1 MVNICETDFNK
12 VLFRLRFFAKT
23 KQVKYIV
30 FVEFLLFEEIMRN
43 SISERFDILKQFGG
57 LPEPEVINE
66 EWLYILKEE
75 TRNSILIEGF
85 FVSDKELEEV
95 LVSGKPLKK
104 NQEEALNYYRAAR
117 FLYGLAYE
125 NYRSGKFIFG
135 TPLIRQTSKTIGAK
149 GGYRKGDSRIT
160 GAKIVPPPGLFV
172 NDWMAFFEEYINQG
186 FSSEDFLGFLAK
198 QHVVFETIHPFDD
211 GNGRTGRIIL
221 NYLLISAGYPPVIL
235 KGDEENK
242 TKYYKAL
249 EQGDDFFRKLTAR
262 QFSRQDVQSALE
274 DMDASL
280 LTNLISESLRLSFDR
295 ILTRLF
301 EEKEKIKLKPARE
314 VGKTLDYSPDS
325 MRTLISRG
333 KFIAVKRG
341 KEWFTHEN
349 LFLKQE
355 KSK

>member
-1 MVNICETDFNK
+1 
-12 VLFRLRFFAKT
+12 
-23 KQVKYIV
+23 
-30 FVEFLLFEEIMRN
+30 MRN

-57 LPEPEVINE
+57 LPEPEVIIE

-95 LVSGKPLKK
+95 LASGKPLKK

-135 TPLIRQTSKTIGAK
+135 TPLISQTSKAIGAK
-149 GGYRKGDSRIT
+149 GEYRRGDLRIT

-172 NDWMAFFEEYINQG
+172 NDWMAFFEEYISQS

-198 QHVVFETIHPFDD
+198 QHVIFETIHPFDD

-221 NYLLISAGYPPVIL
+221 NYLLISAGYPPIIL
-235 KGDEENK
+235 KGDDENK
-242 TKYYKAL
+242 KKYYKSL
-249 EQGDDFFRKLTAR
+249 EQGDSVLRRLTEIP
-262 QFSRQDVQSALE
+262 FSRQDVQNALE
-274 DMDASL
+274 HMDTSL
-280 LTNLISESLRLSFDR
+280 LEDLMLESLRVGIDR
-295 ILTRLF
+295 ILTRLL
-301 EEKEKIKLKPARE
+301 EEKEGMKLKPAKE
-314 VGKTLDYSPDS
+314 VGEVLNYSPDS
-325 MRTLISRG
+325 IRTLISRG

-341 KEWFTHEN
+341 KEWLTHEK
-349 LFLKQE
+349 LLLKQR
-355 KSK
+355 KSDLKEP